1 MDYSFSPNFNVE
13 KGQFE
18 HPEGDKSDKG
28 IFDLFGLAF
37 EFLGREDD
45 EWEDRGFPVV
55 SIRAL
60 EHTSGDMAFSA
71 SGEDNT
77 MNPF

>member
-28 IFDLFGLAF
+28 ILTFSGSLLNFSVVKMMNGKKRVSQLSHQTNHHWKV
-37 EFLGREDD
+37 FLK
-45 EWEDRGFPVV
+45 
-55 SIRAL
+55 I
-60 EHTSGDMAFSA
+60 
-71 SGEDNT
+71 
-77 MNPF
+77 

>member
-45 EWEDRGFPVV
+45 EWEDFRNG
-55 SIRAL
+55 III
-60 EHTSGDMAFSA
+60 
-71 SGEDNT
+71 
-77 MNPF
+77 